1 MTEAEA
7 RAALEQAIASQPER
21 RPQLGRVVVDGET
34 LWFVI
39 GNPSATCGVEGDQ
52 VWFDFVQAALKIK
65 EQTSALAL
73 ALALDVL
80 LAPTSDKVT
89 EWIERWPILTRRF
102 GSFLQQKIGMG
113 EGVLRAP
120 ARSDVMKVEIAH
132 ALRTTRYGKWFHLVR
147 GNKRTE
153 AMVVATPSSAQ
164 WDGFIAGLR
173 GDGDKAWSTCV
184 EMAQAC
190 CPLVLQ
196 DGTPISIASVI
207 AEHPGVALQVVV
219 QAGSQAGADA
229 EIFLEG

>member
-1 MTEAEA
+1 MTEQEA
-7 RAALEQAIASQPER
+7 RAALEQAITSQPER
-21 RPQLGRVVVDGET
+21 KPQLGRLVVDGET

-39 GNPSATCGVEGDQ
+39 GNPSATCGADGDP
-52 VWFDFVQAALKIK
+52 VWLDFVQAALKIK

-80 LAPTSDKVT
+80 LAPAAEQVT
-89 EWIERWPILTRRF
+89 EWIDRWPVLTRRF
-102 GSFLQQKIGMG
+102 GTIVQQKIGMG
-113 EGVLRAP
+113 EGTLRPP
-120 ARSDVMKVEIAH
+120 ARRDVTAVEVATAIRGARH
-132 ALRTTRYGKWFHLVR
+132 GKWFHLCR
-147 GNKRTE
+147 GNKHTE
-153 AMVVATPSSAQ
+153 AIVIATPSSAQ

-173 GDGDKAWSTCV
+173 GEGEKAWSTCV

-196 DGTPISIASVI
+196 NGTPITIASVI